1 MNYPRDTKRDL
12 TAFKEVPA
20 NRNNRRHFL
29 SRRKTMSYRTQE
41 TKFYIIFVYKKTPR
55 NLNLKTM
62 NSIADASHK
71 RKRELKQAT
80 TPTATHGSTK
90 DLVNNSSARAF

>member
-1 MNYPRDTKRDL
+1 
-12 TAFKEVPA
+12 
-20 NRNNRRHFL
+20 
-29 SRRKTMSYRTQE
+29 MSYRTQE
-41 TKFYIIFVYKKTPR
+41 TRFYIIFVYKKTPR

-80 TPTATHGSTK
+80 TPTATYGSTK
-90 DLVNNSSARAF
+90 DLVKNSSARAF